1 VKTDFIQKSSKA
13 VMEAVGNG
21 LKKEIS
27 TLKEDIES
35 ARRNDFGRR
44 LFEAFSNEYANS
56 YLNEK
61 SETAKLMKVVELKDK
76 QLAEAKASADEKAR
90 LVESKNAEIR
100 RAKDLAERK
109 EVLNDLV
116 GPLNKDQKEIMTD
129 LLESVQTAKLQ
140 GAFDKYLPA
149 VLAGNTPEKKKATLT
164 EGKEI
169 TGNKETTIDSNDAMQ
184 NYSNVVDIKRL
195 AGIQ

>member
-1 VKTDFIQKSSKA
+1 
-13 VMEAVGNG
+13 
-21 LKKEIS
+21 
-27 TLKEDIES
+27 
-35 ARRNDFGRR
+35 
-44 LFEAFSNEYANS
+44 
-56 YLNEK
+56 
-61 SETAKLMKVVELKDK
+61 
-76 QLAEAKASADEKAR
+76 
-90 LVESKNAEIR
+90 
-100 RAKDLAERK
+100 
-109 EVLNDLV
+109 
-116 GPLNKDQKEIMTD
+116 MTD